1 MAANVTLTVNVE
13 QAKAALNQVNSAIT
27 QIKLNGSQIT
37 IGGQRVSQ
45 QMNQVANSTEKVAKT
60 TEQAGKTSEQ
70 NINKITKAFK
80 SVTGASS
87 KALTSI
93 RGFASGM
100 TSVWTA
106 VVVAVELASVS
117 FKYFFENLTESIP
130 KVIAKSQNLVTITEK
145 QANKFKKEK
154 QESDQ
159 LKKSLQGLADK
170 EALSNTQQLL
180 AQAIIDKL
188 NKKYKDLRL
197 SIDQTTGAIKGLS
210 DAEYK
215 MNQQDRERQIRLTR
229 QQMFAQRQAVNAQLA
244 NTFGTSKVSLD
255 KDVSGR
261 DFFTF
266 AENTFGDLSSLDRDR
281 LAKKF
286 SEGDLK
292 TKRKVLADLATDYSN
307 NQQIV
312 TKLNGAID
320 AIDKLIDLQQNF
332 NDLNSAASRIIENE
346 NSKLDS
352 NKKKLEQINS
362 LKEKSQAAQK
372 SLLQAQKEQQFN
384 ALQTNQQKVDYLK
397 NELESLQKESD
408 SLTESIKSATDQLSH
423 NAYLEDISSTQT
435 SSFKKQMDE
444 NDEAVTKLRQNIS
457 ELERQF
463 KKVSGKEFSN
473 DYLSVDYRDKT
484 KGKINSLTERINS
497 MPAEYSQSK
506 QTKYKLQDQR
516 AELQKQLDI
525 INTILKNTKEIS
537 VYDKQRE
544 RLVEGLNSNLQIGNK
559 AEQDR
564 LKTEKE
570 LEELK
575 TQQAEKQ
582 LQIQQK
588 KVQLTEQEKAIAEEN
603 ARIQNIFSD
612 YEKQLQ
618 AYNKSQE
625 EIAYETALINAQKT
639 KGAALTQEQIDQVKF
654 YVNQLNKMKQLQ
666 QERAKKKR
674 QEDAIEGVF
683 TNYQEKQ
690 TVAYL
695 KLVQKQKEA
704 VLLEAKLNA
713 QKAKGAALTEEEYNS
728 LKNYV
733 DVQQMLEQAN
743 GVNSN
748 LSFKGQNIITNQ
760 LAQKG
765 GFASSIV
772 VDRAQD
778 VNKEI
783 LAVQNKQYDL
793 QNQIKSALDNYS
805 VIQ

>member
-320 AIDKLIDLQQNF
+320 AMDKLIDLQQNF

-473 DYLSVDYRDKT
+473 EYLSVDYRDKT

-506 QTKYKLQDQR
+506 QAKSKLQDQR

-603 ARIQNIFSD
+603 ARIQNIFSE

-793 QNQIKSALDNYS
+793 QNQIKSALDKYS